1 MPKSCTPAHIA
12 FQTTQK
18 GFIMTIS
25 ETARLEMFGG
35 LQKSLGEAVAN
46 TLIEHLPPGGW
57 YDVARTG
64 DFDRIEIRLDK
75 LDNRIDKLE
84 ARLDDRIDK
93 LEIRIDKL
101 EARLDDRIDG
111 LEARI
116 DKLEAR
122 LDDRIDKLAQKID
135 TNTKWMIGISIT
147 YGIGILGAL
156 VTFMVASLN

>member
-1 MPKSCTPAHIA
+1 MPKKHSPAHIA
-12 FQTTQK
+12 FQATPK
-18 GFIMTIS
+18 GFIMAIS

-57 YDVARTG
+57 YDIARTA
-64 DFDRIEIRLDK
+64 DIDRIENRLDRLEARFDRLEVRMDRLEDRMDK
-75 LDNRIDKLE
+75 LEARIDNLE

-93 LEIRIDKL
+93 LT
-101 EARLDDRIDG
+101 
-111 LEARI
+111 
-116 DKLEAR
+116 
-122 LDDRIDKLAQKID
+122 QKIE

-156 VTFMVASLN
+156 VTFMVASLR

>member
-1 MPKSCTPAHIA
+1 MA
-12 FQTTQK
+12 
-18 GFIMTIS
+18 IS
-25 ETARLEMFGG
+25 ETARLDMLAG
-35 LQKSLGEAVAN
+35 LRTHVGEAVAN
-46 TLIEHLPPGGW
+46 TLMEHLPPGGW

-93 LEIRIDKL
+93 LEARFDKL
-101 EARLDDRIDG
+101 EVRIDN
-111 LEARI
+111 
-116 DKLEAR
+116 LEAR
-122 LDDRIDKLAQKID
+122 LDDRIDKLDAKFSKQIADLTQKIE

>member
-1 MPKSCTPAHIA
+1 MPKKHSPAHIA

-18 GFIMTIS
+18 GFIMAIS

-101 EARLDDRIDG
+101 
-111 LEARI
+111 
-116 DKLEAR
+116 
-122 LDDRIDKLAQKID
+122 AQKID

>member
-1 MPKSCTPAHIA
+1 
-12 FQTTQK
+12 
-18 GFIMTIS
+18 MTIS
-25 ETARLEMFGG
+25 ETARLDMLSG
-35 LQKSLGEAVAN
+35 LRTHVGEAVAN
-46 TLIEHLPPGGW
+46 TLMEHLPPGGW

-93 LEIRIDKL
+93 LEARFDKL
-101 EARLDDRIDG
+101 EVRIDN
-111 LEARI
+111 
-116 DKLEAR
+116 LEAR

-135 TNTKWMIGISIT
+135 TNTRWMIGISIT

-156 VTFMVASLN
+156 VTFMVATLN